1 MWGGW
6 WSTDWPS
13 DSSDSEEVAAVS
25 EVEVTMFAV
34 ERLSEFARRVF
45 EQFGV
50 GESEAAEAAEILAQA
65 DLRGIDS
72 HGIARLHAYSEM
84 LEQGRI
90 NPRPEICIVRETPGT
105 ATVDGDN
112 GLGLVVGPWSNRLA
126 MDKAEG
132 VGTGWVAVRGSNH
145 FGIAGYYVL
154 EALGR
159 DQLGWAMTNTTKIV
173 APMWGGERMLG
184 TNPIAIAFPGHEE
197 PPIVIDMASPAA
209 AFGKI
214 EMAIRQQKS
223 IPEGWAIDKDGEPTT
238 DPNAMADGGAMLPLG
253 STREAGGHKGYC
265 LGAMIDILSGVLS
278 GANWGP
284 FTPIFTTDFED
295 PPRTVG
301 IGLGHM
307 FGAMRID
314 AFIDPDEFKRQI
326 DDWIRT
332 FRKTK
337 PAPGTDGPI
346 IPGDPEREAE
356 VVRRVE
362 GIPLVAAVV
371 EDLRDVSRMTGVP
384 FD

>member
-1 MWGGW
+1 M
-6 WSTDWPS
+6 
-13 DSSDSEEVAAVS
+13 S

-265 LGAMIDILSGVLS
+265 LGALIDILSGVLS

-337 PAPGTDGPI
+337 PAPGTDGLI
-346 IPGDPEREAE
+346 IPGDPERESE

-371 EDLRDVSRMTGVP
+371 EDRRDVSRMTGVP

>member
-1 MWGGW
+1 M
-6 WSTDWPS
+6 
-13 DSSDSEEVAAVS
+13 S
-25 EVEVTMFAV
+25 EVDVTLFEV
-34 ERLSEFARRVF
+34 ERLKEYSRRVF
-45 EQFGV
+45 EHFGV
-50 GESEAAEAAEILAQA
+50 GKPESSEASEILSSA

-72 HGIARLHAYSEM
+72 HGIARLHAYAVM
-84 LEQGRI
+84 LEAGRI
-90 NPRPEICIVRETPGT
+90 NPRPEIRVVRETPGT

-126 MDKAEG
+126 MDKAAE

-145 FGIAGYYVL
+145 YGIAGYYVM
-154 EALGR
+154 EALER

-173 APMWGGERMLG
+173 APLWGAERMLG
-184 TNPIAIAFPGHEE
+184 TNPIAIAFPGFEE

-214 EMAIRQQKS
+214 EMAIRKGEA
-223 IPEGWAIDKDGEPTT
+223 IPEGWAIDAHGRPTV
-238 DPNAMADGGAMLPLG
+238 DPTEMADGGAMLPLG

-284 FTPIFTTDFED
+284 FTPIFTTDFEA
-295 PPRTVG
+295 PPREVG
-301 IGLGHM
+301 VGLGHL

-314 AFIDPDEFKRQI
+314 AFIDPDEFKRQV

-332 FRKTK
+332 FRNTK
-337 PAPGTDGPI
+337 PAPGTAGPI

-356 VVRRVE
+356 AERRE
-362 GIPLVAAVV
+362 TGIPLVAAVV
-371 EDLRDVSRMTGVP
+371 ADLQDISRRTGVA

>member
-1 MWGGW
+1 MSELEKTGVDETGGGVFEA
-6 WSTDWPS
+6 D
-13 DSSDSEEVAAVS
+13 
-25 EVEVTMFAV
+25 
-34 ERLSEFARRVF
+34 RLEEFARRVF
-45 EQFGV
+45 VQFGV
-50 GESEAAEAAEILAQA
+50 RVSDAEEAARILSLA

-72 HGIARLHAYSEM
+72 HGIARLHAYSRM
-84 LEQGRI
+84 LDKGRI
-90 NPRPEICIVRETPGT
+90 NPAPEMRIVRETPGT

-112 GLGLVVGPWSNRLA
+112 GLGLIVGPWANRLA
-126 MDKAEG
+126 MEKAEA

-154 EALGR
+154 EALER

-173 APMWGGERMLG
+173 APMWGAERMLG
-184 TNPIAIAFPGHEE
+184 TNPIAIAFPGCEE

-209 AFGKI
+209 AYGKI
-214 EMAIRQQKS
+214 EMAIREEKL
-223 IPEGWAIDKDGEPTT
+223 IPEGWAIDRDGVPTT
-238 DPNAMADGGAMLPLG
+238 DPGKMADGGAMLPLG
-253 STREAGGHKGYC
+253 STRGRGGHKGYC
-265 LGAMIDILSGVLS
+265 LGAMIDILSGVLG

-284 FTPIFTTDFED
+284 FTPVFTTDFEE
-295 PPRTVG
+295 PPRRVG
-301 IGLGHM
+301 IGLGHF
-307 FGAMRID
+307 FGAMRIE

-356 VVRRVE
+356 LIRRE
-362 GIPLVAAVV
+362 TGIPLVAAVV
-371 EDLRDVSRMTGVP
+371 QDLREVAEISGVP